1 MPSIVVKGEFKDV
14 ANIKRGVA
22 KWSNYATRE
31 EAADPSQISDEDLLH
46 SINYQE
52 EKATYA
58 WDNNG
63 DVNILEELKK
73 EQTLNRSGKLWDI
86 FISFDPEFV
95 KEVNLLNKA
104 DYYKLT
110 KNVIPKF
117 LLSANFNL
125 SNVKWYSTLHLNTD
139 NPHIH
144 ILFYEIKEVTK
155 MGIIPQKHFSN
166 LKKYINSYLV
176 NNNEF
181 YKNKATDIKE
191 IRETITKNKL
201 NTADKKILFSGSYRK
216 QLNQKL
222 LSLYSKLSD
231 TGRLQYNSI
240 GMKKHK
246 EEIDQ
251 IVEYILSHYSLRYKY
266 ERYYFKLHDFN
277 KLNEKMYGKSQ
288 KNYVENQLNNL
299 YERIGNDFLKG
310 YKIYNSKSFIETE
323 REFLKNNIMT
333 LKLKSR
339 SLETNRTFIKKS
351 TDLYRLCMMA
361 ELNDDQVIVLFNNWK
376 TRSKH
381 DFNVLQ
387 TIEELK
393 KVEYSDFNKEE
404 YIKALRSLGYDS
416 KKYLNIKN
424 SNFYK
429 EIKFRKFYYNALNN
443 LIQENEKIDEEI
455 LDMKERELDVKEKNN

>member
-1 MPSIVVKGEFKDV
+1 MPSIVIKGEFKDV
-14 ANIKRGVA
+14 ANVKRGVA
-22 KWSNYATRE
+22 KWNNYATRE

-63 DVNILEELKK
+63 DVNILEELKI
-73 EQTLNRSGKLWDI
+73 EQTLNRSGKLWDM
-86 FISFDPEFV
+86 FISFDHQFV

-181 YKNKATDIKE
+181 YKSKAIDIKE
-191 IRETITKNKL
+191 IREIVTKNKL
-201 NTADKKILFSGSYRK
+201 NTPDKKILFSGSYRK

-222 LSLYSKLSD
+222 LSLYSKLRD

-240 GMKKHK
+240 GMKEHK
-246 EEIDQ
+246 KEIDQ

-266 ERYYFKLHDFN
+266 ERYYFRLQDFN
-277 KLNEKMYGKSQ
+277 KINEKMYGKSQ

-299 YERIGNDFLKG
+299 YERIGNDILKG
-310 YKIYNSKSFIETE
+310 YKIYNSNSFIETE

-361 ELNDDQVIVLFNNWK
+361 DLNDDQVIVLFNNWK

-393 KVEYSDFNKEE
+393 KVEYSDFTKEE
-404 YIKALRSLGYDS
+404 YIKALRSLGYNS

-429 EIKFRKFYYNALNN
+429 EIKFRKFYYSALNN